1 MEDGKDELL
10 FQTSLKKIIEVKQVI
25 TVRTTFSKALV
36 VFALNICL
44 FLCDSQLIKLRTI
57 RLSVAILG

>member
-1 MEDGKDELL
+1 VEDGTDELL
-10 FQTSLKKIIEVKQVI
+10 FQTSLKKIIEVKQVM
-25 TVRTTFSKALV
+25 TVKTPFSKALV

-57 RLSVAILG
+57 RLSVAILC

>member
-1 MEDGKDELL
+1 MEDGTDELL
-10 FQTSLKKIIEVKQVI
+10 FQTSLKKIIEVKQVM
-25 TVRTTFSKALV
+25 TVRTLFSKALV
-36 VFALNICL
+36 VFALNIGL